1 MDAWAELQP
10 DNPGYTYDGKQNA
23 MLTNSYRT
31 RLDRVLAKLAD
42 WKLGS
47 IEMVGQEAISG
58 VTRTVTV
65 KGALKETPVLPS
77 DHFGL
82 HFTMQPR

>member
-10 DNPGYTYDGKQNA
+10 DNPGYTYDSKQNA
-23 MLTNSYRT
+23 MLTTRYRT
-31 RLDRVLAKLAD
+31 RLDRVLAKLTD

-58 VTRTVTV
+58 VTRTVAV
-65 KGALKETPVLPS
+65 KGALEETPVLPS

>member
-1 MDAWAELQP
+1 MDAWAELHP
-10 DNPGYTYDGKQNA
+10 DQPGYTYDGKQNS
-23 MLTNSYRT
+23 MMTSKYRT

-42 WKLGS
+42 WKLSS

-65 KGALKETPVLPS
+65 KGAQKETPVLPS

-82 HFTMQPR
+82 HVTMQPL